1 MLSSGEMLRQACVS
15 VGAALVPAAPPSV
28 RAAAA
33 NHRQGAEI
41 EGPERHLVGS
51 TKVFGGT
58 ELLVAIVSSLC
69 VVLDFHVG
77 ILKVLSHAAKFLV

>member
-1 MLSSGEMLRQACVS
+1 MS

-41 EGPERHLVGS
+41 EGPERHLVGF
-51 TKVFGGT
+51 TKDFGGT

-69 VVLDFHVG
+69 AVLDFQLG

>member
-1 MLSSGEMLRQACVS
+1 MS

-41 EGPERHLVGS
+41 EGPERHLVGN
-51 TKVFGGT
+51 TKVS
-58 ELLVAIVSSLC
+58 ELLVAIVGSIC

-77 ILKVLSHAAKFLV
+77 ILKLLSHAAKSLV